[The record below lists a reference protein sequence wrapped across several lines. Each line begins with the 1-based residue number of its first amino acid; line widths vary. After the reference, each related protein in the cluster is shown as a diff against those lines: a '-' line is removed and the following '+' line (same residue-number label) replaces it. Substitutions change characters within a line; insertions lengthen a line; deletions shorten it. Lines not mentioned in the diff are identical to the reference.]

1 MQPQFWIGVQVFLD
15 IAMVVLLVFFLR
27 SFSRREATWRE
38 HEAIINKAETV
49 LVEMREISRSLEAN
63 LQEKKE
69 LSKRMLA
76 QMDQELKRAEESYRR
91 ISAILPELS
100 RVNSDRSQRM
110 DPERTRSS
118 VFALLEKGLNKEDI
132 ARILGVSLGEIEL
145 MTKLWNPK
153 ERG

>member
-1 MQPQFWIGVQVFLD
+1 MQHQFWIGVQVFLD

-38 HEAIINKAETV
+38 HEAIINKSETV
-49 LVEMREISRSLEAN
+49 LVEMREISRSLESN

-76 QMDQELKRAEESYRR
+76 QMDQELKRAEESYSR

-100 RVNSDRSQRM
+100 RVSSDRSQRM

-132 ARILGVSLGEIEL
+132 ARTLGVSLGEIEL